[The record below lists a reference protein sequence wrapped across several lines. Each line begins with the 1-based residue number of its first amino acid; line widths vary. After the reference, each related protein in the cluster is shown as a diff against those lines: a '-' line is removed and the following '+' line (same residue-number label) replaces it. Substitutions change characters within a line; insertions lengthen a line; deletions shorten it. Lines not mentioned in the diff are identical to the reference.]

1 MRLTR
6 NMLAVNMLTA
16 LALGAACVD
25 DYPSYDDRSG
35 DFWDTNVVG
44 AVDGLYIN
52 LPFVGDLIRVNASGI
67 TTVDL
72 NGAVPTRLV
81 SSPDGSQVLAFASWT
96 ECKDDSEEIIYPED
110 CDSSDLSNHSVLEI
124 IQNASVKSEI
134 DIPSHLNTVSFSEDG
149 SIAVAYLDYEAGGNI
164 EVNGFADLGEVA
176 FIRLADGTKGSA
188 SVGFSP
194 KQVLFSP
201 NNQAVVMSRSQVVA
215 VDLDTFEKTL
225 EAPLTL
231 DADQAIDPSNA
242 ELAFDPDS
250 GVVNLLLTVQG
261 SSDLYMLDL
270 VSKYWNIGNLGAI
283 PSTMGVDDVTAQS
296 VFVFAANS
304 KAVILD
310 HSQLATLNAS
320 SLEDVDLEEPANS
333 VQIGAGF
340 ALLYNDAS
348 NAVHDVYKLD
358 LETRE
363 LTEYVVSNPVNDMY
377 LTDSGRFAVAIV
389 RPESSSGSGID
400 YYQDNNWGL
409 SILDLN
415 SDSSISL
422 VAEQQPVGIAL
433 VEDAENSYALALLEG
448 SDTLLQV
455 NLASPNSAVEVDLP
469 AAPVSIATLPDG
481 NFAISHNQSLG
492 MVSILN
498 PSTLELQTIS
508 NFAATNLFE
517 QKELPRRGEEAE

>member
-1 MRLTR
+1 
-6 NMLAVNMLTA
+6 MLAV

-25 DYPSYDDRSG
+25 DYPSFDERSG
-35 DFWDTNVVG
+35 DLWDSNVVG
-44 AVDGLYIN
+44 AADGLYIN
-52 LPFVGDLIRVNASGI
+52 LPFAGDLIRLNPSGI
-67 TTVDL
+67 TVVDL
-72 NGAVPTRLV
+72 NGAVPARIV

-96 ECKDDSEEIIYPED
+96 ECKDEDPEIVFPED
-110 CDSSDLSNHSVLEI
+110 CDSDELSKHSVLEI
-124 IQNASVKSEI
+124 IQNATVQAEV

-149 SIAVAYLDYEAGGNI
+149 EIAVAYLDYEAGGEF

-176 FIRLADGTKGSA
+176 FIRLTDGTKGSA

-201 NNQAVVMSRSQVVA
+201 DNQAVVMSRSQVVA

-250 GVVNLLLTVQG
+250 GVTNLLLTVQG
-261 SSDLYMLDL
+261 SSDLFMLDL

-283 PSTMGVDDVTAQS
+283 PSTMGVDNDTAKS
-296 VFVFAANS
+296 VFVFASNS

-310 HSQLATLNAS
+310 HSQLSTLNES
-320 SLEDVDLEEPANS
+320 SLKDVDLEEPANS

-340 ALLYNDAS
+340 ALLYNDSS

-358 LETRE
+358 LSSDDPV
-363 LTEYVVSNPVNDMY
+363 LTEYVVSNPVDQMY
-377 LTDSGRFAVAIV
+377 LTESGRYAVAVV
-389 RPESSSGSGID
+389 RPESSSGSGMD
-400 YYQDNNWGL
+400 YYQDANWGL
-409 SILDLN
+409 SILDLT
-415 SDSSISL
+415 SDESVSL
-422 VAEQQPVGIAL
+422 VAEREPVGIAL
-433 VEDAENSYALALLEG
+433 VEDAENSYAVALLAG

-455 NLASPNSAVEVDLP
+455 NLAQPNSAVEVDLP
-469 AAPVSIATLPDG
+469 AAAISISALPDG
-481 NFAISHNQSLG
+481 NFAIAHNQSLG
-492 MVSILN
+492 MISILD
-498 PSTLELQTIS
+498 PSTLELQTMS